1 MCFTSLEKTSFN
13 VKFDFSFGA
22 KARDYGNLHD
32 NKDVLEGL
40 ENQAR
45 IAKLFIDEIEK
56 ENKEGLA
63 IMNAKQYMG
72 KSNFWE
78 YLFSC
83 LFAFLSIGLTYIQFR
98 VIKNHLNAKKYL

>member
-1 MCFTSLEKTSFN
+1 M
-13 VKFDFSFGA
+13 
-22 KARDYGNLHD
+22 
-32 NKDVLEGL
+32 LEGL

-45 IAKLFIDEIEK
+45 IANIFIDEIEK

-63 IMNAKQYMG
+63 IMNAKQYLG

-83 LFAFLSIGLTYIQFR
+83 LFACLSIGLTYIQFR